1 MKNKTLSIM
10 LMLLS
15 MTCFFTG
22 CGVTAATSDNDTV
35 SSESI
40 STTSVQ
46 AYETN
51 EELSAEAQEQ
61 EEDERRNEV
70 AEQYSIYKEYG
81 LSYDKDK
88 DRFFYDGNMVRYFSD
103 TVSKENTNAF
113 FYEDGVI
120 DLNPIR
126 DSSGKLM
133 GLEIASDEE
142 FAARTEKFNEI
153 NATLQSIGASESGA
167 YEGGDPGIVDDSLEG
182 YEEFGISY
190 DTKMQKWVYERQQIY
205 FFYDPNGI
213 TYIDGSVVDGVSLRV
228 VRDEN
233 QNIEKIIETTADE
246 VNQILN

>member
-182 YEEFGISY
+182 YEEFGVSY